1 MLTWRTWQVADNTR
15 TAGGAIVLT
24 HYGEGECI
32 SSDTKPTEGI
42 HNGSKLFEMDTGKVY
57 MFDGAAKE
65 WLEWS
70 V

>member
-1 MLTWRTWQVADNTR
+1 MITWRIWTIASYTRAAGNTVASTY
-15 TAGGAIVLT
+15 
-24 HYGEGECI
+24 YGEGECL
-32 SSDTKPTEGI
+32 STDNKPTDGI
-42 HNGSKLFEMDTGKVY
+42 NNGSKLFEMDTGKLY